1 MRARREQ
8 GAPEPV
14 AVRIP
19 QAAAMLGIGRST
31 LYLCIAAGEI
41 EAIKV
46 GRSTLVPVESLKAFV
61 AARRSS
67 AERGNGADGAT
78 MG

>member
-1 MRARREQ
+1 MRARRER
-8 GAPEPV
+8 GAIEPV

-41 EAIKV
+41 ETIKV
-46 GRSTLVPVESLKAFV
+46 GRSTLVPVESLNSFIASK
-61 AARRSS
+61 
-67 AERGNGADGAT
+67 RGGAPG
-78 MG
+78 G

>member
-8 GAPEPV
+8 AAPEPV

-61 AARRSS
+61 AARRP
-67 AERGNGADGAT
+67 GADPEAD
-78 MG
+78 

>member
-1 MRARREQ
+1 L
-8 GAPEPV
+8 EPV

-41 EAIKV
+41 ETIKI
-46 GRSTLVPVESLKAFV
+46 GRATLIPVQSIKAFV
-61 AARRSS
+61 AGKLSI
-67 AERGNGADGAT
+67 EPV
-78 MG
+78 

>member
-1 MRARREQ
+1 MKARRE
-8 GAPEPV
+8 PETVAPV

-41 EAIKV
+41 ETIKV
-46 GRSTLVPVESLKAFV
+46 RRATLVPVESLHAFV
-61 AARRSS
+61 AARRARTS
-67 AERGNGADGAT
+67 
-78 MG
+78 